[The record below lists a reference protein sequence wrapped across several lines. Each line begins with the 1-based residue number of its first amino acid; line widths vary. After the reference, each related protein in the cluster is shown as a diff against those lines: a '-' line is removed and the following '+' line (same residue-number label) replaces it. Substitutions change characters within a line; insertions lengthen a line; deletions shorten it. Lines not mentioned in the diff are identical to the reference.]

1 MKGLFPFTLYTFIG
15 QFIMTFQ
22 DDFYIIN
29 STSYIKNV
37 PQTLCTDFLKELKND
52 DDTLKPHI
60 SDLKTNLISY
70 GFPAIKCTIPTCF
83 IEIEYKTSDGH
94 YLITKEVFLYE
105 EDYPSMEALE
115 AYKDAT
121 SYGFAS
127 QVTEQIND
135 LVDCHHNSQGCMC
148 LSYGDY

>member
-1 MKGLFPFTLYTFIG
+1 MSFE
-15 QFIMTFQ
+15 

-60 SDLKTNLISY
+60 SDLETNLISH
-70 GFPAIKCTIPTCF
+70 GFPAIKCILPTCF

-94 YLITKEVFLYE
+94 YLITREVFLYE
-105 EDYPSMEALE
+105 EDYPTLKDLE
-115 AYKDAT
+115 AYKEKV

-127 QVTEQIND
+127 QVTQEIKD
-135 LVDCHHNSQGCMC
+135 IVEAFHNGYGCMC
-148 LSYGDY
+148 LSSGDY

>member
-1 MKGLFPFTLYTFIG
+1 MAIYE
-15 QFIMTFQ
+15 
-22 DDFYIIN
+22 DYYVIN
-29 STSYIKNV
+29 STSHIKSV
-37 PQTLCTDFLKELKND
+37 SSFLSLEFLKELKND
-52 DDTLKPHI
+52 DGTLKPHV
-60 SDLKTNLISY
+60 SDLDTNVTYY
-70 GFPAIKCTIPTCF
+70 GKPAIKATLPTCF

-94 YLITKEVFLYE
+94 YLITHEVFLYE
-105 EDYPSMEALE
+105 EDYPNMEALE